1 MRRFREAA
9 DAGTEPSMIRLH
21 ARRRADQSSVSSCSL
36 PPLSALRTRHN
47 RENLIGCRGREG
59 RPLLPARLK
68 KKPRSESAPSLDVA
82 APRRPESA
90 YPSSARA
97 RRSLACASCP
107 AARQSCVEVASRPD
121 CFLRFSSDDSTPESG
136 LYLVVIVLFDSSRVR
151 FISARSLLEHKAIL
165 GQLTD

>member
-68 KKPRSESAPSLDVA
+68 KKPAPNRRRRSTWRHLGGRNLRT
-82 APRRPESA
+82 RR
-90 YPSSARA
+90 ARA
-97 RRSLACASCP
+97 RGDHSHVLAVRPRGNHVWRWRRAPIVFSVFHLMT
-107 AARQSCVEVASRPD
+107 RRRNPD
-121 CFLRFSSDDSTPESG
+121 CIWSSSYCS
-136 LYLVVIVLFDSSRVR
+136 
-151 FISARSLLEHKAIL
+151 IL
-165 GQLTD
+165 AGCVSFRQEAC

>member
-9 DAGTEPSMIRLH
+9 DAGTAPCMIRLH

-68 KKPRSESAPSLDVA
+68 KNPLRIGAVARRGGTSAAGICVPVE
-82 APRRPESA
+82 R
-90 YPSSARA
+90 ARA
-97 RRSLACASCP
+97 EITRMC
-107 AARQSCVEVASRPD
+107 
-121 CFLRFSSDDSTPESG
+121 
-136 LYLVVIVLFDSSRVR
+136 
-151 FISARSLLEHKAIL
+151 
-165 GQLTD
+165 